1 MTRKVV
7 SKVGPPM
14 TIGVRN
20 QLRFFHFI
28 EGYVCN
34 SAQKCL
40 RSILKVTYLP
50 FLRVC

>member
-28 EGYVCN
+28 EGSVCN
-34 SAQKCL
+34 SAQKSL
-40 RSILKVTYLP
+40 RSIQKVAYLP